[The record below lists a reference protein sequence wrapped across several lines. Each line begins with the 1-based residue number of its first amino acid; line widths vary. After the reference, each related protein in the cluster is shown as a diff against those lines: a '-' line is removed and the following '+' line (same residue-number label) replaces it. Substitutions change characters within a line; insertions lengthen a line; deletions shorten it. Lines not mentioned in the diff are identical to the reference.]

1 MKLKQATNIRE
12 GRILL
17 YKFIDNEGKQ
27 HIQRIKVVEVID
39 AEVAKVRTLG
49 GQESKNVWLTNLYEA
64 DTKPNVC
71 RHGKTMPFSGCRR
84 CQFAEFDGEAGFCTL
99 DYENE

>member
-17 YKFIDNEGKQ
+17 YKFIDNEGKK
-27 HIQRIKVVEVID
+27 HIQRIKVVEVFD

-49 GQESKNVWLTNLYEA
+49 GQESKNVWLTNLYET

-84 CQFAEFDGEAGFCTL
+84 CKFAEFDGETGFCTL
-99 DYENE
+99 DYDNE